1 MGDCASGVGRRA
13 ADAGEVSDRYVL
25 TAVLFASVLFLA
37 GIATKMPSVRGTRLA
52 VGLSVGM
59 IVLATA
65 TMFSLPINV
74 GGLRQ
79 AQLSLS
85 RPRRP
90 TSRGLASRRG

>member
-1 MGDCASGVGRRA
+1 M
-13 ADAGEVSDRYVL
+13 SDRYVL

-37 GIATKMPSVRGTRLA
+37 GIATKMPSMRGTRLA

-59 IVLATA
+59 FVFAAVVT
-65 TMFSLPINV
+65 FSFPINF